1 MKVVIVTGGFDP
13 IHSGHIA
20 YFNAAK
26 ALGDKL
32 VVGLNSD
39 AWLTRKKGRP
49 FMTWF
54 ERCKIVQNLK
64 MVDYVIEFND
74 DDDSA
79 RNAIKI
85 ARQTFP
91 DAELIFANGGD
102 RGTGNTAEQD
112 VQDEK
117 LTFAF
122 GVGGEHKM
130 NSSSWI
136 LHNYYENKTNRPW
149 GYYRVLY
156 ETPTCKVKELTVN
169 PGLSLSMQRHTYRN
183 EHWHVVSGQGVV
195 YEERQ
200 NSSRRKD
207 LYKDNTINIPCG
219 VWHRL
224 ANESTEPL
232 HIIEIQWGSKCVEE
246 DIERR

>member
-39 AWLTRKKGRP
+39 GWLTRKKGRP
-49 FMTWF
+49 FMSWF
-54 ERCKIVQNLK
+54 ERCKIIQAMK
-64 MVDYVIEFND
+64 MVDFVIEFND
-74 DDDSA
+74 DDDTA
-79 RNAIKI
+79 RNAILVTRKL
-85 ARQTFP
+85 FP
-91 DAELIFANGGD
+91 DAEIIFANGGD
-102 RGTGNTAEQD
+102 RGTENTAEQD
-112 VQDEK
+112 VEDNN

-136 LHNYYENKTNRPW
+136 LHNYYENKTNRSW
-149 GYYRVLY
+149 GHYRVLY
-156 ETPTCKVKELTVN
+156 EADGTKVKELTVN
-169 PGLSLSMQRHTYRN
+169 PGQSLSMQRHEHRN
-183 EHWHVVSGQGVV
+183 EYWHVVEGEATVCES
-195 YEERQ
+195 RP
-200 NSSRRKD
+200 NSAAKKT
-207 LYKDNTINIPCG
+207 LYKHHSVNIPST
-219 VWHRL
+219 VWHKL
-224 ANESTEPL
+224 SNETDKPL
-232 HIIEIQWGSKCVEE
+232 QIVEIQWGTKCVEE

>member
-1 MKVVIVTGGFDP
+1 
-13 IHSGHIA
+13 
-20 YFNAAK
+20 
-26 ALGDKL
+26 
-32 VVGLNSD
+32 
-39 AWLTRKKGRP
+39 
-49 FMTWF
+49 MTWF
-54 ERCKIVQNLK
+54 ERCKIIQALK

-74 DDDSA
+74 DDDTA
-79 RNAIKI
+79 RNAIKV

-91 DAELIFANGGD
+91 DAELVFANGGD

-112 VQDEK
+112 VQDDK

-122 GVGGEHKM
+122 GVGGENKM

-156 ETPTCKVKELTVN
+156 ETETCKVKELTVN
-169 PGLSLSMQRHTYRN
+169 PGLSLSMQKHQYRN

-195 YEERQ
+195 YEERP
-200 NSSRRKD
+200 SSAMRKD
-207 LYKDNTINIPCG
+207 LYKNNTINIPSG